1 MEEIRNGL
9 HEAECLLNDRIP
21 KKYRG
26 KALKAVTAA
35 ADLIEKQ
42 QQQIEELQERIAI
55 MTEPAKL
62 EETESLD
69 SELDERYKNLFV
81 AWLYELAINN
91 NRANSKN
98 FVTRMIEKIIEQAEF
113 GLLNFFKDKRSE
125 TDAE

>member
-21 KKYRG
+21 KKFRG

-62 EETESLD
+62 EETESIFEGGGYD
-69 SELDERYKNLFV
+69 
-81 AWLYELAINN
+81 
-91 NRANSKN
+91 
-98 FVTRMIEKIIEQAEF
+98 
-113 GLLNFFKDKRSE
+113 G
-125 TDAE
+125 